1 MPAQP
6 EALTIHGAA
15 HASTSSIEADF
26 WAELAQIH
34 WLDGLWGAWLHDDNA
49 VEMLVETFAAN
60 ATPSRIWPL

>member
-1 MPAQP
+1 MR
-6 EALTIHGAA
+6 EALTIHGVT
-15 HASTSSIEADF
+15 HATNEAGF